1 MTTDKI
7 RVVKRVEFPSA
18 VIEFWE
24 NGIVYFQLTED
35 YEIDVEDSRNH
46 ANTMLENR
54 PVGFKKYLVLVDSGD
69 KTSITKEAR
78 EESEKS
84 EAHALTQA
92 MAVVSHNL
100 PQRIIV
106 NFIFR
111 FFKKKGMPVKLFTT
125 KEKAIE
131 WLLSFE
137 RE

>member
-1 MTTDKI
+1 MTTEKTRI
-7 RVVKRVEFPSA
+7 LKRVEFPSA

-24 NGIVYFQLTED
+24 NGIVFFQLTND
-35 YEIDVEDSRNH
+35 YEIDVQDSKNH
-46 ANTMLENR
+46 ANAMLEN
-54 PVGFKKYLVLVDSGD
+54 PPEGFKKYLVLVDSGN
-69 KTSITKEAR
+69 KSTITKEAR

-84 EAHALTQA
+84 EAHVLTQA
-92 MAVVSHNL
+92 MAVVSISL

-111 FFKKKGMPVKLFTT
+111 FFRKRGMPVKLFTT